1 MIVRPHDPSSAA
13 SRVVA
18 GFTLIELMAV
28 MSVLTVLMGVG
39 IGFMLRRGNPMEQ
52 AVAIVRDQVRLAAVS
67 AKSRSAPTEVLL
79 LRDGDRIQ
87 LRVRGLEPVAAWHC
101 EPREQSMHE
110 QTRGDVRGLYEPGRF
125 GMALRADLE
134 ARTAILRVPTQG
146 RPVWDLRDGF
156 LLRLDVRLD
165 ERAACTLVQLGRAF
179 SLTLDGDGAPEV
191 RLALGDASKQGPA
204 RTVRSPA
211 PLPLRRWVTLDV
223 VHDGTAL
230 HLAVDGRVVG
240 QVDALG
246 GPFQRD
252 GDVFEVSPGNAALAG
267 LVDEIQLWAY
277 QLADPVD
284 LPSGAEISGL
294 EGGLRF
300 LPTGEPE
307 TVCEVTLKTGE
318 QTERHRVAP
327 GGVLQ

>member
-1 MIVRPHDPSSAA
+1 MSKPKILVARAVFPQTIAKLQQHFEVESNQDDVLWSKSELIARLQGKQGVFTTGGERIDAALLAAEVEGRWSS
-13 SRVVA
+13 
-18 GFTLIELMAV
+18 
-28 MSVLTVLMGVG
+28 
-39 IGFMLRRGNPMEQ
+39 
-52 AVAIVRDQVRLAAVS
+52 VAIGRNV
-67 AKSRSAPTEVLL
+67 EVTTLE
-79 LRDGDRIQ
+79 LRD
-87 LRVRGLEPVAAWHC
+87 V
-101 EPREQSMHE
+101 
-110 QTRGDVRGLYEPGRF
+110 T
-125 GMALRADLE
+125 
-134 ARTAILRVPTQG
+134 
-146 RPVWDLRDGF
+146 
-156 LLRLDVRLD
+156 
-165 ERAACTLVQLGRAF
+165 
-179 SLTLDGDGAPEV
+179 GDGAPEV
-191 RLALGDASKQGPA
+191 RLALGDATKQGPV
-204 RTVRSPA
+204 RTVRSPS

-246 GPFQRD
+246 GPLQRD
-252 GDVFEVSPGNAALAG
+252 GDVFEVSPGNAALSG

-284 LPSGAEISGL
+284 LPSGAEITGL